1 MSVANSSTLVR
12 PQSDHRG
19 ISACAR
25 RESGTKAF
33 QLYPVGGGEPQSVK
47 GLNDGEVPI
56 QWDDSGTKLYIWNR
70 TFPAHTFLLDL
81 KTGLRQAWTTLVP
94 PDIAGVLYGNI
105 VMTPDGKTSVYRYR
119 RAMTTLYLAEGLK

>member
-1 MSVANSSTLVR
+1 M
-12 PQSDHRG
+12 
-19 ISACAR
+19 
-25 RESGTKAF
+25 
-33 QLYPVGGGEPQSVK
+33 K